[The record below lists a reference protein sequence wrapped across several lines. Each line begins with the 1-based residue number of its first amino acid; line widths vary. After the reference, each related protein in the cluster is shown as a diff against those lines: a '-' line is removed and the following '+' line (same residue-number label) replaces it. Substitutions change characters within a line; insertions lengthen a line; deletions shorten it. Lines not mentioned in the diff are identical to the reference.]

1 MLKRYR
7 AAGHTVQCKLPADA
21 AGTALRGVIPGF
33 ANMSVFNDL
42 QMLHAARPFAPSSP
56 QASKAVAATTDF
68 RQTSTR

>member
-1 MLKRYR
+1 M
-7 AAGHTVQCKLPADA
+7 
-21 AGTALRGVIPGF
+21 ALRGVIPGF